1 MKQHCLA
8 EVTHINGP
16 PHSDMAL
23 MVSPAVPTTPS
34 TPRGAS
40 RAGRREEATAV
51 VFRRAKPPA
60 TTGKLTE
67 EEIEIQFIIFMKL
80 LNSPPGQLFLQV
92 ANTRLSPICEHCRLS
107 GSSSSSPLGPYTG
120 PPSLHSY
127 TT

>member
-1 MKQHCLA
+1 MVSKIKQHCLA

-51 VFRRAKPPA
+51 AFRRAKPPA

-67 EEIEIQFIIFMKL
+67 NKYFTVIYYGEGNYTFQVTRNIQF
-80 LNSPPGQLFLQV
+80 V
-92 ANTRLSPICEHCRLS
+92 C
-107 GSSSSSPLGPYTG
+107 
-120 PPSLHSY
+120 
-127 TT
+127 